1 MSRHQAR
8 PDLFLKARRIVVL
21 HVWGD
26 VYIAQQSQSLENS
39 SLKFPSAVRNDIQR
53 YRRMED
59 RCLRILGKWLLLQAC
74 QAAGH
79 SNVSP
84 ALLGDLS
91 RDAFGRPSIRRLGL
105 DFNLSHSGACVV
117 CAIAAQGRVGVD
129 VEQLRKVQVGDF
141 KNIFASRV
149 WARIQAEEDQQK
161 AFFRE
166 WTCLEAVIKA
176 DGRGLHLP
184 VRSVDSGDGMVAMDG
199 RIWHLHEIA
208 LDAAMPATWQLT

>member
-1 MSRHQAR
+1 M
-8 PDLFLKARRIVVL
+8 
-21 HVWGD
+21 
-26 VYIAQQSQSLENS
+26 
-39 SLKFPSAVRNDIQR
+39 
-53 YRRMED
+53 
-59 RCLRILGKWLLLQAC
+59 
-74 QAAGH
+74 
-79 SNVSP
+79 
-84 ALLGDLS
+84 
-91 RDAFGRPSIRRLGL
+91 

-184 VRSVDSGDGMVAMDG
+184 VRSVDSADGMVAMDG

-208 LDAAMPATWQLT
+208 LDAGYACHVATDIEDAEIVVEAFRWEDDRLCRVAAEVGKIQ